1 MFTAVFTQ
9 NRKLSGWVSPR
20 LSFLRDYQ
28 WQGYCL
34 LFVVVL
40 ILSSVSSTQHYPVIY
55 KSDSSH
61 RYNCP
66 CPVLSLSRSLL
77 FSPQTREKLSP
88 IVPFLPL
95 LCSDLSCSGGG
106 GDTDPRHMS
115 QSGNSSTS
123 LFSRSPSFALQLSH
137 WNTTTVISFQIQGQ
151 DFLVKLRG
159 NWPNLTTTTAHHP
172 L

>member
-106 GDTDPRHMS
+106 GDMVILILATCHNQEIPQHPYS
-115 QSGNSSTS
+115 QDHLHLHYNYLIETQQ
-123 LFSRSPSFALQLSH
+123 QLSH
-137 WNTTTVISFQIQGQ
+137 FKFRDKIS
-151 DFLVKLRG
+151 
-159 NWPNLTTTTAHHP
+159 W
-172 L
+172 